1 MPQSVKLAALA
12 AWTFCTLGA
21 CWRGVATTAAGV
33 AGVAGVAAVADIAD
47 TAGVAV
53 ATPASTTAAVGL
65 AGPAPAASACDRR
78 LVSSRDAAAILGAPI
93 VVTRDLQGDPQ
104 SCTFKT
110 ADHHSLTVSMRPAL
124 GKATVDTWAAGKM
137 DTTAT
142 PLAGVGDRAVWVEDL
157 GEVDAQKDDLLCVA
171 SAPGLRRALAD
182 PHAAASSRKLGALC
196 NQVFAGS

>member
-1 MPQSVKLAALA
+1 MPKSAKLAILLA
-12 AWTFCTLGA
+12 CAPCTLGA
-21 CWRGVATTAAGV
+21 CSRGASTLAAGAAAASPAFTTAATG
-33 AGVAGVAAVADIAD
+33 A
-47 TAGVAV
+47 
-53 ATPASTTAAVGL
+53 
-65 AGPAPAASACDRR
+65 APAASACDRR
-78 LVSSRDAAAILGAPI
+78 LVSARDAAAILGAPI
-93 VVTRDLQGDPQ
+93 VVTKDLQGDPQ

-110 ADHHSLTVSMRPAL
+110 ADFHSLTVSVRPAL

-137 DTTAT
+137 GTTAT

-171 SAPGLRRALAD
+171 SAPGLRRSLGD